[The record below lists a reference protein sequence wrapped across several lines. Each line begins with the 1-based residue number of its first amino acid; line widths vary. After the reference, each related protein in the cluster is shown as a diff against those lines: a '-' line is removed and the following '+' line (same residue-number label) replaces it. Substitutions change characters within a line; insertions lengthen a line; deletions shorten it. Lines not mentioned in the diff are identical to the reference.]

1 MNFLVDNQLPSAL
14 AKLLITRGHDARHVL
29 DVGLDAASDT
39 AIWNYAAANSL
50 VLITKDEDFSQRA
63 SQPSASVQVVWVRLG
78 NCRETALLS
87 AFDSVLSQMEAA
99 LQAGNHV
106 VEIR

>member
-1 MNFLVDNQLPSAL
+1 MKFLVDNQLPSAL
-14 AKLLITRGHDARHVL
+14 AKMLVSRGHEAVHVL
-29 DVGLDAASDT
+29 DVGLDAATD
-39 AIWNYAAANSL
+39 AEIWKYAAANSL

-63 SQPSASVQVVWVRLG
+63 SRPDASVQIVWVRLG
-78 NCRETALLS
+78 NCRKTALFS

-99 LQAGNHV
+99 LEAGNHV